1 MRRALGFIFFFLS
14 STLSAIAAD
23 FNTPSAFRAN
33 PETGTGRFAFDL
45 EMQVTLRSAQASGSF
60 TVLVNSRDG
69 SMALD
74 NPHAALWGLGMQ
86 DVPGLQI
93 HHVIFRTGNV
103 MACGVHP
110 QSGQACLPLGA
121 SGWVAQI
128 MPMLAQA
135 DAEQFFT
142 SIRTTDQRAVPC
154 CLPEAQGL
162 EQLRGQSVDGS
173 FVTFWFDPG
182 TATTATTIPFLGP
195 GVGIIKDF
203 NARRNRVVK
212 HVHVKPPES
221 ASFELNLDQLTR
233 VNKTVDLSGYQLV
246 TAFTTDGLSEANGL
260 SAWIMGRGREI
271 QALSREM
278 ADTCPKGR
286 AGNDCRTE
294 FRARIKS
301 LEDEI
306 KARALGFG
314 SRHGLPVAEE

>member
-1 MRRALGFIFFFLS
+1 MMRALGFLFLF
-14 STLSAIAAD
+14 LGSALPATAAD
-23 FNTPSAFRAN
+23 FDAPSTFRPN
-33 PETGTGRFAFDL
+33 PETGAGRFVFDL
-45 EMQVTLRSAQASGSF
+45 EMQVKLRSPQASGPF

-74 NPHAALWGLGMQ
+74 NPHASLWGLGMQ

-93 HHVIFRTGNV
+93 HHVIYRSGSM
-103 MACGVHP
+103 MACGAHP
-110 QSGQACLPLGA
+110 QSGHACLLLGA

-128 MPMLAQA
+128 MPMIADA
-135 DAEQFFT
+135 DAERFFT
-142 SIRTTDQRAVPC
+142 SARTTDQRAAPC
-154 CLPEAQGL
+154 CLPETQGL
-162 EQLRGQSVDGS
+162 EHLRGQSVDGS
-173 FVTFWFDPG
+173 YVTFWFDPG
-182 TATTATTIPFLGP
+182 TATTATAAPFLGP

-203 NARRNRVVK
+203 NVRRNRVAR
-212 HVHVKPPES
+212 HIHVKPSES
-221 ASFELNLDQLTR
+221 ASFELHLDRLTR
-233 VNKTVDLSGYQLV
+233 INKTVNLSNYNLV
-246 TAFTTDGLSEANGL
+246 TAFTTDGLSQANAL
-260 SAWIMGRGREI
+260 SARIMGRGREI

-306 KARALGFG
+306 KASALGFG